1 MDGVKI
7 YGLCLER
14 LKHQIALA
22 TKRLEGSAHESGYF
36 LLESYKT
43 DVLDDIVDILELYD
57 LEDKTPELLREKLD
71 DLAYTVSILLGH
83 NLIFDYTG
91 EGHLGLY
98 LSTQELFNELP
109 EEEVG
114 AKVAAATF
122 A

>member
-7 YGLCLER
+7 YGLCLDR

-22 TKRLEGSAHESGYF
+22 KKRVEGNTQDTGYI
-36 LLESYKT
+36 LLESYRT
-43 DVLDDIVDILELYD
+43 SVFDDIVDILELYD
-57 LEDKTPELLREKLD
+57 LEEKTPELLREQLD

-83 NLIFDYTG
+83 TLSFDYTG

-98 LSTQELFNELP
+98 LSLQAVSHELP

-114 AKVAAATF
+114 ANVQATSF

>member
-14 LKHQIALA
+14 LKHQIKLA
-22 TKRLEGSAHESGYF
+22 KKRLEGNPHGSGYF
-36 LLESYKT
+36 LLESYNT
-43 DVLDDIVDILELYD
+43 GHLDDIVDILELYD

-71 DLAYTVSILLGH
+71 DLAYTVSTLLCH
-83 NLIFDYTG
+83 TLIFDYTA

-98 LSTQELFNELP
+98 LSTHTVSP
-109 EEEVG
+109 EMPYDAVG
-114 AKVAAATF
+114 VESPAVSF

>member
-22 TKRLEGSAHESGYF
+22 KKRLEGNTPRTRYF
-36 LLESYKT
+36 LLESYNT
-43 DVLDDIVDILELYD
+43 GVFDDIVDILELYD

-83 NLIFDYTG
+83 TLIFDYTG

-98 LSTQELFNELP
+98 LSLQAVSHELP
-109 EEEVG
+109 DEEVG
-114 AKVAAATF
+114 VNIQTASF